1 MVSIVISLRSMSG
14 NCLKGSSFKDRYPTN
29 IKKLART
36 KQNIPWVK
44 REDFRDIYER
54 LVEFHINKALK
65 EKVLELDGDVP
76 EWVKIAVHSTL
87 DELELDLDE

>member
-1 MVSIVISLRSMSG
+1 MLLYRESDLDSAWHID
-14 NCLKGSSFKDRYPTN
+14 CK
-29 IKKLART
+29 ART

>member
-1 MVSIVISLRSMSG
+1 MLLYRESDLDSAWHID
-14 NCLKGSSFKDRYPTN
+14 CK
-29 IKKLART
+29 ART
-36 KQNIPWVK
+36 KQGISWLP

-76 EWVKIAVHSTL
+76 EWVQIAVRSTL

>member
-1 MVSIVISLRSMSG
+1 MLLYRESDLDSA
-14 NCLKGSSFKDRYPTN
+14 CK
-29 IKKLART
+29 ART